1 MRLPIKE
8 KGSQTNELNDIYSS
22 IENLYAKALMQCT
35 ETRDVKVMLGDG
47 SVIDSQTFD
56 PNRVRNYYNL
66 VAKKLQKWDILG
78 IRESQN
84 EDVYRTFFEISS
96 DISKYRLKGYF
107 GIQYRALSYYKVD
120 KEVIAIQ
127 KQLREITEKDLQLDK
142 TISDIGNRLITDEIN
157 KMGLKGL
164 SHEALFD
171 RILSD
176 PSISEELEKKATY
189 VEGLFPEVRLIEES
203 QKALN
208 NKLKNLLLEIYL
220 ISRVLI
226 DYNQLMQG
234 QEGFVMYFDITLS
247 KSTPAQGSHLD
258 VEKINRQEFIRIID
272 SFNEILASLEL
283 PKIR

>member
-1 MRLPIKE
+1 MRLPINE

-22 IENLYAKALMQCT
+22 IENLYAKALMQFT

-47 SVIDSQTFD
+47 SVIDSKTFD

-142 TISDIGNRLITDEIN
+142 TISDLGNRLITDEIN

-189 VEGLFPEVRLIEES
+189 VEGLFPEVSLIEES

-258 VEKINRQEFIRIID
+258 IEKINRQEFIRIID

>member
-1 MRLPIKE
+1 M
-8 KGSQTNELNDIYSS
+8 
-22 IENLYAKALMQCT
+22 
-35 ETRDVKVMLGDG
+35 
-47 SVIDSQTFD
+47 
-56 PNRVRNYYNL
+56 
-66 VAKKLQKWDILG
+66 
-78 IRESQN
+78 
-84 EDVYRTFFEISS
+84 
-96 DISKYRLKGYF
+96 
-107 GIQYRALSYYKVD
+107 
-120 KEVIAIQ
+120 AIQ

-171 RILSD
+171 RILSN

-189 VEGLFPEVRLIEES
+189 VEGLFPEVSLIEES

-258 VEKINRQEFIRIID
+258 IEKINRQEFIRIID